1 MDFGFIMT
9 DFFVSSARLVDER
22 VSEEVESS
30 LNTGIMKNN
39 QTTLFHRQNRANQR
53 LVSTAHKTR
62 KETVLQDSLSGIQ
75 SRIDIE
81 KAARQQ
87 SLLHQREYEAAL
99 RALTENGAAGT
110 SRMSIAL
117 FEETS
122 QLRKKIANEKDLRR
136 RITITQSSLMDE
148 LSEISASASGKPGT
162 TGKKLRKVNPG
173 DIEASSSGRV
183 SAAFH
188 GTTEE
193 LEAGL
198 YPFFAFN

>member
-1 MDFGFIMT
+1 MDFGFIMAN
-9 DFFVSSARLVDER
+9 FFVSSARLVDER
-22 VSEEVESS
+22 VSDEVESS

-53 LVSTAHKTR
+53 LVYTAHKTR
-62 KETVLQDSLSGIQ
+62 KETVLQDSLSGVQ
-75 SRIDIE
+75 SRIDGE

-87 SLLHQREYEAAL
+87 SLLQQRGYEVTL

-110 SRMSIAL
+110 SHMSIAL

-122 QLRKKIANEKDLRR
+122 ELRKKIANEKDLRR
-136 RITITQSSLMDE
+136 RITITQSLLTDE
-148 LSEISASASGKPGT
+148 LSEISASASGKPGA
-162 TGKKLRKVNPG
+162 TGKRLRKVNSG
-173 DIEASSSGRV
+173 VIEASSSGRV

-188 GTTEE
+188 EMTE
-193 LEAGL
+193 EAGL

>member
-1 MDFGFIMT
+1 MDFGFIMAN
-9 DFFVSSARLVDER
+9 FFVSSARLVDER
-22 VSEEVESS
+22 VSDEVESS

-53 LVSTAHKTR
+53 LVYTAHKTR
-62 KETVLQDSLSGIQ
+62 KETVLQDSLSGVQ
-75 SRIDIE
+75 SRIDGE

-87 SLLHQREYEAAL
+87 SLLQQRGYEVTL

-110 SRMSIAL
+110 SHMSIAL

-122 QLRKKIANEKDLRR
+122 ELRKKIANEKDLHR
-136 RITITQSSLMDE
+136 RITITQSLLTDE
-148 LSEISASASGKPGT
+148 LSEISASASGKPGA
-162 TGKKLRKVNPG
+162 TGKRLRKVNSG
-173 DIEASSSGRV
+173 VIEASSSGRV

-188 GTTEE
+188 EMTE
-193 LEAGL
+193 EAGL

>member
-1 MDFGFIMT
+1 MT
-9 DFFVSSARLVDER
+9 DFFVWSARLADER
-22 VSEEVESS
+22 VSEKVESS

-53 LVSTAHKTR
+53 LVSTAHKTC

-75 SRIDIE
+75 SRIDVE

-99 RALTENGAAGT
+99 RALTVNGAAGT

-122 QLRKKIANEKDLRR
+122 QLRKKIANEKDLHR

-148 LSEISASASGKPGT
+148 LSEISASASGKPGA
-162 TGKKLRKVNPG
+162 TGKRLRRVNPG

-183 SAAFH
+183 LAAFH
-188 GTTEE
+188 GTTE
-193 LEAGL
+193 EAGL

>member
-53 LVSTAHKTR
+53 LVSTAHKTH

-75 SRIDIE
+75 SHINSK
-81 KAARQQ
+81 KAACQQ
-87 SLLHQREYEAAL
+87 SLLQQCGYEAAL
-99 RALTENGAAGT
+99 RALTENGVAST
-110 SRMSIAL
+110 SCMSIAL

-122 QLRKKIANEKDLRR
+122 
-136 RITITQSSLMDE
+136 E
-148 LSEISASASGKPGT
+148 L
-162 TGKKLRKVNPG
+162 
-173 DIEASSSGRV
+173 
-183 SAAFH
+183 
-188 GTTEE
+188 
-193 LEAGL
+193 
-198 YPFFAFN
+198 